1 MEMEPS
7 VNVLGGPLELCS
19 GAPRTGFFRDG
30 HCNTCWEDAGAHTVC
45 AVMTPE
51 FLAWSSYVG
60 NDLVSSRPELGF
72 TGLKPGDRWCL
83 CARRFLEAHDEGCAP
98 PVALEATHARTL
110 EVVPLEVLRLYRVL
124 QPF

>member
-7 VNVLGGPLELCS
+7 VNVLGAPLELCS

-45 AVMTPE
+45 AVMTAE

-60 NDLVSSRPELGF
+60 NDLVSPRIELGF

-83 CARRFLEAHDEGCAP
+83 CAGRFLEAHDEGCAP
-98 PVALEATHARTL
+98 PVVLEATHARTL
-110 EVVPLEVLRLYRVL
+110 ELVPLEVLRLYRVL
-124 QPF
+124 SPF